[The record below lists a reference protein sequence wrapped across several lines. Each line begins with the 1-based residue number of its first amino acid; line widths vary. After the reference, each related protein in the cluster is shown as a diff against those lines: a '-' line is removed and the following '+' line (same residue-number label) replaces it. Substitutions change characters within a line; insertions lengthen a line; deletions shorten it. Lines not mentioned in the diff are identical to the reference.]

1 MQEDGSISICVLKM
15 MSTYELKA
23 PSEKSG
29 HLGSGSALTAN
40 ELHDLLGPQ
49 FPQLYNEEIKMIP
62 GHMVSSK
69 EFFFFF
75 FCFLGPHPQHMEV
88 PRLGVKSEL

>member
-1 MQEDGSISICVLKM
+1 MKKKKYGQVGFNADKKATWMQEDGSISICVLKM

-69 EFFFFF
+69 
-75 FCFLGPHPQHMEV
+75 
-88 PRLGVKSEL
+88 